1 VVGELDLWPLA
12 RGVLGGLALFLL
24 GMELITRSLTAAAG
38 DQLRTALDRISRN
51 RLVGA
56 VAGAVATA
64 AIQSSSVTTVLVV
77 GFTSAGLLS
86 LRGAIPMILGANI
99 GSTATAQIVALD
111 VTEQALVLVAIGFA
125 LRAGTRRERRA
136 EYGGAVLG
144 LGLVLLGLRA
154 ITDGTEPLRDWQP
167 FLDLMTGDDRLLL
180 GIVLGA
186 AFTAVVQSSAATT
199 GIVVVLGGE
208 ELISLEMGLAVV
220 LGANIGTCVTAVVAA
235 AGKSTDGR
243 RAAAVHVLFNV
254 AGALAWLGFLDQ
266 LASLVQSISP
276 SDAPVTARQL
286 ANGHTIFNVTTTA
299 IALTLVEPL
308 ARLVERLVPQ
318 RPEPAEPPAAVPRYL
333 DQALLRSPVTAME
346 LVRKEL
352 TRIAS
357 RVRQMLDDG
366 MAGIVAGDARL
377 RGRALR
383 LDDEVDDLH
392 AAVVRYLG
400 ELSVEPLGEAQHRE
414 LAGLLEVANELEQ
427 LGDVVEGYLAAAAA
441 AGGAEVPLLEPGRE
455 RLLALHAE
463 VMQWFDLA
471 IRAVVERDPALAVQV
486 QASKRST
493 YRDLD
498 ATADDLAE
506 ELASRGPTGVADY
519 RRAVEL
525 VGHLRRVHQGCRRIA
540 RTVEDLPDES

>member
-1 VVGELDLWPLA
+1 VTELDLWPLA

-38 DQLRTALDRISRN
+38 DRLRTGLDRISRN

-56 VAGAVATA
+56 LAGAAATA

-111 VTEQALVLVAIGFA
+111 VTEQALVLIAVGFA
-125 LRAGTRRERRA
+125 LRAGARRERRS

-180 GIVLGA
+180 GIALGA
-186 AFTAVVQSSAATT
+186 VFTAVVQSSAATT

-208 ELISLEMGLAVV
+208 GLISLEMGLAVV

-243 RAAAVHVLFNV
+243 RAAAVHVIFNV

-299 IALTLVEPL
+299 VALALVDPL
-308 ARLVERLVPQ
+308 ARLVERLVPD
-318 RPEPAEPPAAVPRYL
+318 RPEPEEPPAAVPRHL
-333 DQALLRSPVTAME
+333 DPALLRSPVTALEM
-346 LVRKEL
+346 VRKEL
-352 TRIAS
+352 TRMAS
-357 RVRQMLDDG
+357 RVHQMLDDG
-366 MAGIVAGDARL
+366 MAGIVGGDARL
-377 RGRALR
+377 RARALQ
-383 LDDEVDDLH
+383 LDDQVDDLH

-400 ELSVEPLGEAQHRE
+400 ELSVEPLSEAQHRE

-427 LGDVVEGYLAAAAA
+427 LGDVVEGYLAAAAS
-441 AGGAEVPLLEPGRE
+441 AGDPGTPLLPPDRE
-455 RLLALHAE
+455 RMLALHHE
-463 VMQWFDLA
+463 VLQWFDLA
-471 IRAVVERDPALAVQV
+471 VRAVVDRDPALAVQV

-493 YRDLD
+493 YRDLE
-498 ATADDLAE
+498 ATADGLAE
-506 ELASRGPTGVADY
+506 DLASRGPAGVADY

-525 VGHLRRVHQGCRRIA
+525 VGHLRRVHQGSRRIA
-540 RTVEDLPDES
+540 RTVEDLPDEP